1 MVAGIHVLLGA
12 CCARYCRALC
22 AALVLT
28 VVLPAA
34 AAAHCPP
41 GQPGLGEQPCPLD
54 APRWTGN
61 LAVLGANGLLG
72 GVTAGIARRISGG
85 SFRDGFT
92 RGFLGG
98 TLIYGGKKI
107 AAERFAG
114 AGLLGRQ
121 VASVGA
127 SVVDNAAAG
136 RGTFDRILLPVW
148 IGRLY
153 IEAGG
158 EGVGRRVT
166 PRLDLMATL
175 WTIQGLAE
183 KELRLDVGGT
193 LSAGT
198 PVFRTDNRIIDL
210 GGGGRASGITAAGV
224 IFLSDVPAYGE
235 FWYPRVFAHE
245 RVHTLQMDQMFVQ
258 WTRPIERA
266 AAGAIPGGERL
277 LRYVDLNLSTEL
289 LRLLTVPFPEHRDRP
304 WELEAM
310 FLAR

>member
-1 MVAGIHVLLGA
+1 MVGRTQFLHGVW
-12 CCARYCRALC
+12 CARRVRALC
-22 AALVLT
+22 AA
-28 VVLPAA
+28 VVLALLLPAP

-41 GQPGLGEQPCPLD
+41 GQPGLGEHPCPLD

-61 LAVLGANGLLG
+61 LAVLGANGILG
-72 GVTAGIARRISGG
+72 GVTAGIARRVSGG

-98 TLIYGGKKI
+98 TLIYGGKRI
-107 AAERFAG
+107 AAERFPG
-114 AGLLGRQ
+114 AGLVGRE
-121 VASVGA
+121 VAAVGA

-136 RGTFDRILLPVW
+136 RGTFERIVLPVW

-153 IEAGG
+153 IEPGAGG
-158 EGVGRRVT
+158 AGRRIT

-175 WTIQGLAE
+175 WTMQGLAAD
-183 KELRLDVGGT
+183 ELSLDVGGT
-193 LSAGT
+193 VSGGT
-198 PVFRTDNRIIDL
+198 PVFRTYNRLIDL
-210 GGGGRASGITAAGV
+210 GGAGRASGITAGGV

-245 RVHTLQMDQMFVQ
+245 RVHALQMDQLFMQ
-258 WTRPIERA
+258 WTRPVERA
-266 AAGAIPGGERL
+266 AVSAIPGGARL